1 MIVRMIDS
9 EQTCGTNVE
18 ETVSLR
24 QRCTQATIRFGNTAR
39 ELLCLWDTTGID
51 NKEWVPP
58 DWNGDRESFLSF
70 VPFRD
75 TLLGCPKLPMT
86 LAKCHMTKKAMSS
99 VTITPVSICSG
110 LSLVSIPKTK
120 SH

>member
-24 QRCTQATIRFGNTAR
+24 QRCTQATIRFGSIAG
-39 ELLCLWDTTGID
+39 ELLRLWHTTGIV

-58 DWNGDRESFLSF
+58 D
-70 VPFRD
+70 
-75 TLLGCPKLPMT
+75 
-86 LAKCHMTKKAMSS
+86 
-99 VTITPVSICSG
+99 
-110 LSLVSIPKTK
+110 
-120 SH
+120 